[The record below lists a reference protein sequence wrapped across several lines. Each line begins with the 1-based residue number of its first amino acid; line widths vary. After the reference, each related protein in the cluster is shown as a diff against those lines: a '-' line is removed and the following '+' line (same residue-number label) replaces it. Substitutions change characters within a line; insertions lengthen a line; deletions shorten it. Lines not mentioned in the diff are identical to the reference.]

1 MNHMERQATTPPP
14 DAAPLRALGPAW
26 FTTVM
31 GLAGLALA
39 WSRAVPV
46 MGEGALGVA
55 LVAGAAAI
63 TLFLLLVLLSLWR
76 VARYPQAVRSDVLH
90 AGRRIFIAT
99 VPLATVLVATLLA
112 VLDGPG
118 PLASTLWLVGSAAQF
133 VVTVWLFADWLR
145 EAPGSPDPAVL
156 TPALLIPGVAN
167 AVPALGGGLLG
178 FGGLAI
184 AQLAIGCMLWLGVT
198 ALLLVRLGTQGPW
211 PAPQLPL
218 MFITVAPPAVIG
230 IGLLQLGA
238 PAAVAVALWG
248 VALFFLAWSATAL
261 RRIAQQ
267 PFALPFWAML
277 FPLAAFTSL
286 SLQLAPLAGP
296 AGARLATL
304 LLALASLLAL
314 ALAAGTLQGLRR
326 GTLLQPQPEPVRPT
340 A

>member
-1 MNHMERQATTPPP
+1 MDTTATTPSKPT
-14 DAAPLRALGPAW
+14 PLRALGPAW
-26 FTTVM
+26 FTIVM
-31 GLAGLALA
+31 GIAGLALA

-46 MGEGALGVA
+46 MGTGALGAA
-55 LVAGAAAI
+55 LVVGAAAVA
-63 TLFLLLVLLSLWR
+63 LFVLLAVLSLWR
-76 VARYPQAVRSDVLH
+76 ILKYPQAFRADQLH
-90 AGRRIFIAT
+90 PGRRIFVAT

-112 VLDGPG
+112 VLAGPG
-118 PLASTLWLVGSAAQF
+118 PLAATLWLLGSAAQF
-133 VVTVWLFADWLR
+133 VVTVWLFAAWLDD
-145 EAPGSPDPAVL
+145 APAGGPDSAVL

-167 AVPALGGGLLG
+167 AVPAMGGGLLG
-178 FGGLAI
+178 FGQLAA
-184 AQLAIGCMLWLGVT
+184 AQLAIGGILWLGVT
-198 ALLLVRLGTQGPW
+198 ALLLARLRSQGPW

-218 MFITVAPPAVIG
+218 VFIAVAPPAVIG

-238 PAAVAVALWG
+238 PPVLGVALWG
-248 VALFFLAWSATAL
+248 VALFFLAWSATQL

-286 SLQLAPLAGP
+286 SLQLAPLAGA
-296 AGARLATL
+296 AGERLATL

-326 GTLLQPQPEPVRPT
+326 GTLLQPLPEPARQ